1 MKRALLR
8 RRKNAGGGQ
17 VNEENVFVGKI
28 RAGVGDMRDQ
38 PRRLLMTLPSF
49 LWLDLDLIMNS
60 RARSI
65 QLDVYEN

>member
-28 RAGVGDMRDQ
+28 RGGVGDMRDQ